1 MYSSFFESIEIIDN
15 NYMNSGKRKYETQLI
30 EKIRVIGSEKYN
42 FDIITFTKNF
52 FMSIENVTKILILFS
67 NDNYF
72 KDWIIPIKVKNTFN
86 IFFRIF
92 KNNINI

>member
-72 KDWIIPIKVKNTFN
+72 KDWIIPIKVKKY
-86 IFFRIF
+86 I
-92 KNNINI
+92 

>member
-42 FDIITFTKNF
+42 FDIIIFTKNF
-52 FMSIENVTKILILFS
+52 FISIENVTKILILFS

-92 KNNINI
+92 KNNIII

>member
-1 MYSSFFESIEIIDN
+1 
-15 NYMNSGKRKYETQLI
+15 MNSGKRKYETQLI

-92 KNNINI
+92 KNNIII